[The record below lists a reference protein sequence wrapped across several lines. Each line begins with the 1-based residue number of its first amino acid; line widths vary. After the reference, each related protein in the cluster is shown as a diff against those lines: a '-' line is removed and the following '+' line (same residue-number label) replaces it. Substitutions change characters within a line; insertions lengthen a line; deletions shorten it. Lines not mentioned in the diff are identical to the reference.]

1 MTDPTQDPHI
11 AEEAQPPVGSLNDVD
26 SALATR
32 MESLRQ
38 TLAQL
43 TPEVTKLQN
52 EQKSTWAWLKSGA
65 GFIAFD
71 IIITVL
77 GIIYG
82 YNLHTVEHQNDALL
96 SQLQTQQARLATSI
110 HETCNLYGTFIN
122 FYSPAARDRFTG
134 GAAQYNELYI
144 VLQRS
149 ADNLQCG
156 IKHVVPGT

>member
-1 MTDPTQDPHI
+1 MTMPQDPHI
-11 AEEAQPPVGSLNDVD
+11 AEEAQALAAMSDVD
-26 SALATR
+26 NALATR
-32 MESLRQ
+32 MESLRK
-38 TLAQL
+38 TLAEL

-65 GFIAFD
+65 GFVAFD
-71 IIITVL
+71 IIITVA

-82 YNLHTVEHQNDALL
+82 YNLHTVEHQNDAIL
-96 SQLQTQQARLATSI
+96 SQVQAQQVRLATSI

-122 FYSPAARDRFTG
+122 FYSPAAAARFASG
-134 GAAQYNELYI
+134 PAQYNQLYI
-144 VLQRS
+144 VLQHS